1 MKVYFMSTELDAELS
16 RKHFRVVIFG
26 SARIRK
32 GDPIYTMVYDLAKLV
47 SAAEMDIVTG
57 AGPGLMNAASE
68 GHHDGRRSGKSH
80 SVGLRIDLPMEEA
93 EAWHLDIKKE
103 FNRFSNRLESFM
115 NLSNVVVVAPG
126 GVGTMLEF
134 FYTWQLLQVK
144 QLSNIPIILLGYMWL
159 DLVHWI
165 KEWPLR
171 RKMLNTEDIE
181 LLFLARNC
189 SEAFTIIEKTY
200 EAFRAGDKNFCLN
213 YRKFKIQ
220 KSRRKK

>member
-1 MKVYFMSTELDAELS
+1 MSTELDAELG

-32 GDPIYTMVYDLAKLV
+32 GDPIYTLVYDLAKMV
-47 SAAEMDIVTG
+47 SVAGMDVVTG
-57 AGPGLMNAASE
+57 GGPGLMNAASE
-68 GHHDGRRSGKSH
+68 GHHDGCKSD
-80 SVGLRIDLPMEEA
+80 RINLPMEQE

-115 NLSNVVVVAPG
+115 NLSNIVVVAPG
-126 GVGTMLEF
+126 GVGTALEF

-144 QLSNIPIILLGYMWL
+144 QLSNIPIILLGDMWL

-165 KEWPLR
+165 KKWHLR
-171 RKMLNTEDIE
+171 RKLLDAEDIE

-189 SEAFTIIEKTY
+189 SEAFTIIEKAY
-200 EAFRAGDKNFCLN
+200 EAFKAGDENFCLN
-213 YRKFKIQ
+213 YREF
-220 KSRRKK
+220 RP